1 MSQTTTPGGT
11 DHRDESSVRS
21 VNLVVSNVPGSPAP
35 LYLAGARVLET
46 FPTMPPMGSL
56 TVVVAALSYAGQLNV
71 TAVAD
76 AQHRADVEVFTQ
88 GVRTA
93 LGDLTRKLAR
103 AAS

>member
-1 MSQTTTPGGT
+1 MSQTTTPSGT

-46 FPTMPPMGSL
+46 FPTMPTMGN
-56 TVVVAALSYAGQLNV
+56 LNI

-76 AQHRADVEVFTQ
+76 AQHRADVGVFTQ